1 MIGST
6 TRCGFSAGSFWH
18 LTLHKEEDTGTHTH
32 TDRGGRHSEL
42 QDGGKEKQKWQV
54 QPARTEEP
62 LTIVTTII
70 IA

>member
-1 MIGST
+1 MAPDATQKRGY
-6 TRCGFSAGSFWH
+6 R
-18 LTLHKEEDTGTHTH
+18 HTH
-32 TDRGGRHSEL
+32 TDRGGRHSEV
-42 QDGGKEKQKWQV
+42 QDGGKETQKWQV